1 MTAAA
6 VIDLRP
12 AGWNRLAAK
21 LRDDGGLGLVEL
33 LIALLVL
40 NIGIFATVAAFSSGA
55 LAIRRA
61 SHVSTAAAIADQ
73 EMELLRDT
81 PYLSIQPQPATV
93 WQNSPDGR
101 QYTVQVDV
109 QDASGAAYAGS
120 SGVAL
125 VTVTVRDVADNN
137 KELVKS
143 SSTFSQCAQDMTA
156 TACGGS

>member
-1 MTAAA
+1 MTATA
-6 VIDLRP
+6 VTDLRP

-73 EMELLRDT
+73 QMEVLRNT
-81 PYLSIQPQPATV
+81 PYIDLPSHAQAPTL
-93 WQNSPDGR
+93 WQNAPDGG
-101 QYTVQVDV
+101 QYKVEVDV
-109 QDASGAAYAGS
+109 YPNVSSVGTSSVTQVTVIVWNDA
-120 SGVAL
+120 VTDKL
-125 VTVTVRDVADNN
+125 VT
-137 KELVKS
+137 S
-143 SSTFSQCAQDMTA
+143 SSTFAACAQDMTA